1 MEEKELFENY
11 EHNVWEFTP
20 NFYKIIGLAVVLN
33 FLGLF
38 AIGQFN
44 IFSTRGCD
52 TPYVG
57 IVCQAMDSAYIAS
70 VFYGKGFEAD
80 SIDYK
85 KTEISDDEV
94 VTVIDVTDQLKYPDG
109 YFALANPS
117 ENSENSSPLDSFNP
131 TTDPL
136 APTPSQ
142 KVDDMGVQVLPTPN
156 NDVSKQDSADLPFKI
171 GGDDK
176 PSSKT
181 PSIAKVKTPKPN
193 KTTLPNTSPTK
204 LPGDNEIASK
214 DGGDKTPIKP
224 TPSPTPTPDA
234 GIAKDEFNQKF
245 NKKPLQDF
253 ADGVLAKLD
262 STKPEDKVDLT
273 QQFTV
278 ILDGT
283 LTDDGKFDTKKTRF
297 TKSEGEGDKK
307 MVDVAKSAIEAIG
320 DSTLFSYLKALGV
333 DQVNITLVQDDKQI
347 YAIIKSSQPSV
358 EKAKSASSGFN
369 TLISLANINTKDD
382 KEVQALLKATKVKAE
397 GKSFVINFAMPKD
410 DAHKLIDQKLGE
422 ARQKK
427 LQNNSDG
434 TKPETEKGK

>member
-80 SIDYK
+80 SRPYDKIDIPD
-85 KTEISDDEV
+85 EEV

-109 YFALANPS
+109 YFALANPT
-117 ENSENSSPLDSFNP
+117 ENSENPSPLDNFNTP
-131 TTDPL
+131 IDPL
-136 APTPSQ
+136 NPTPSQ
-142 KVDDMGVQVLPTPN
+142 KSDGELPPQVLPTPN
-156 NDVSKQDSADLPFKI
+156 DKVGKQEDVKSPWEFA
-171 GGDDK
+171 DDK

-181 PSIAKVKTPKPN
+181 PSIAKVKTPKPT
-193 KTTLPNTSPTK
+193 KTTIPNGSPKDLPD
-204 LPGDNEIASK
+204 L
-214 DGGDKTPIKP
+214 GDKVATTKTPKP
-224 TPSPTPTPDA
+224 TPSPTPTPDVD
-234 GIAKDEFNQKF
+234 GAKKDFNQKF

-283 LTDDGKFDTKKTRF
+283 LTDDGKFDKDKTRF
-297 TKSEGEGDKK
+297 DKNK
-307 MVDVAKSAIEAIG
+307 LTGNEQMINVAKSAIEAIG

-333 DQVNITLVQDDKQI
+333 DKVNITLVQDDKQI
-347 YAIIKSSQPSV
+347 YAIIKSNQPTE
-358 EKAKSASSGFN
+358 EKARTISSGFN
-369 TLISLANINTKDD
+369 GLITLANINTKDD
-382 KEVQALLKATKVKAE
+382 KDVQALLKATKVKAE
-397 GKSFVINFAMPKD
+397 GKSFVINFSMPKD

-422 ARQKK
+422 SRQKK

-434 TKPETEKGK
+434 TKPESEKGK

>member
-80 SIDYK
+80 SYAYK
-85 KTEISDDEV
+85 PTEIGDDEV

-117 ENSENSSPLDSFNP
+117 ENSENPSPLDTFNP

-136 APTPSQ
+136 ATTSSP
-142 KVDDMGVQVLPTPN
+142 KNDDMGVPVLPTPN
-156 NDVSKQDSADLPFKI
+156 TDVSKQDAADLPFKI

-181 PSIAKVKTPKPN
+181 PSITKVKTPKPN
-193 KTTLPNTSPTK
+193 KTTLPNGSPK
-204 LPGDNEIASK
+204 DLPDL
-214 DGGDKTPIKP
+214 DGKVAKATPKP

-234 GIAKDEFNQKF
+234 NAAKEDFNKNI

-253 ADGVLAKLD
+253 ADGIIAKVD
-262 STKPEDKVDLT
+262 STKPEDKVDLKQNFKIVFDSPLT
-273 QQFTV
+273 PE
-278 ILDGT
+278 GT
-283 LTDDGKFDTKKTRF
+283 IDGKNTKIIGKP
-297 TKSEGEGDKK
+297 EGDPK
-307 MVDVAKSAIEAIG
+307 MIDVAKKAIAAIG
-320 DSTLFSYLKALGV
+320 DSKILSYLQTLGI
-333 DQVNITLVQDDKQI
+333 DKVNITFVQNDSEI
-347 YAIIKSSQPSV
+347 LAVIKSSQPTE
-358 EKAKSASSGFN
+358 EKAKTVSSG
-369 TLISLANINTKDD
+369 LGGWISIAKMNTKDD
-382 KEVQALLKATKVKAE
+382 IDTQALLKAVKLEAQ
-397 GKSFVINFAMPKD
+397 GKNMLINFTMPKD
-410 DAHKLIDQKLGE
+410 QAHQLIDKKLGE

>member
-80 SIDYK
+80 SRPYDKIDIPD
-85 KTEISDDEV
+85 EEV

-109 YFALANPS
+109 YFALANPT
-117 ENSENSSPLDSFNP
+117 ENSENPSPLDSFNP

-142 KVDDMGVQVLPTPN
+142 KTDDMGVQVLPTPN
-156 NDVSKQDSADLPFKI
+156 NDVGKQDSADLPFKI

-181 PSIAKVKTPKPN
+181 PSIAKVKTP
-193 KTTLPNTSPTK
+193 TPTK
-204 LPGDNEIASK
+204 KPKLSNDPPKDLPDL
-214 DGGDKTPIKP
+214 DGKVATTKTPRP
-224 TPSPTPTPDA
+224 TPSPTPTPSVEDA
-234 GIAKDEFNQKF
+234 TKAKEDFNKGF

-253 ADGVLAKLD
+253 ADGVIAKID
-262 STKPEDKVDLT
+262 STKPEEKVDLK
-273 QQFTV
+273 QSFKV

-283 LTDDGKFDTKKTRF
+283 LKEDGTFDATKTKFVGK
-297 TKSEGEGDKK
+297 EGNEQ
-307 MVDVAKSAIEAIG
+307 MINVAKDAIKAIG
-320 DSTLFSYLKALGV
+320 ESTILSNLQRLGV
-333 DQVNITLVQDDKQI
+333 TRVNITLVQDEKQI
-347 YAIIKSSQPSV
+347 SAIITSSLPNKERAQTIY
-358 EKAKSASSGFN
+358 SGFN
-369 TLISLANINTKDD
+369 GLIVFANINTKDD
-382 KEVQALLKATKVKAE
+382 ADVQALLKATKFNAD
-397 GKSFVINFAMPKD
+397 GKNFVINFSMPKD
-410 DAHKLIDQKLGE
+410 QGHQLIDKKLQE
-422 ARQKK
+422 SRQKK